1 MDKKCPWG
9 LSEDVKKCHQAAMIG
24 EASNRNKKILSV
36 FVNKNKF
43 CTKKLKF
50 RKNGHKV
57 PLGIGIVK
65 LYNKLHQAAMI
76 ARPSNRNQKI

>member
-36 FVNKNKF
+36 FV
-43 CTKKLKF
+43 KKTNF
-50 RKNGHKV
+50 ARKN
-57 PLGIGIVK
+57 
-65 LYNKLHQAAMI
+65 
-76 ARPSNRNQKI
+76 